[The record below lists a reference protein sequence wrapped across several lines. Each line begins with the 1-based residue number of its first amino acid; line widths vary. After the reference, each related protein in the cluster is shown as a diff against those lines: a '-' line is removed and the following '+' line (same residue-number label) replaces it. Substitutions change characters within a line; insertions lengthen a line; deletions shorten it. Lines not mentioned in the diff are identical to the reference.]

1 MNKLAKQQNSV
12 GIINSLPNT
21 TSKELNVFNA
31 HNTAKRLKDFSTKE
45 DLLLINSL
53 MTRWANFVGIN
64 TPEAIELNTLANFIK
79 EYFPTLNAY
88 DLKECIALITTGVL
102 ETNAEPYGK
111 LSPIYVSKVLKAY
124 QEHKMEVV
132 FKVRTQIEKQQQV
145 EVKPISNQERVDN
158 FKKLITIAYEDVNVG
173 LFYKDAGDSIYNFI
187 KHNNLM
193 PINKGNIDQ
202 KLIDEAMDFGIK
214 EYERQKKQKAIES
227 VIKHHSFKTV
237 ADLKFEK
244 EDIIKKNAREF
255 VVNKW
260 LSKLDLKKLLAIINI
275 EMLKY

>member
-12 GIINSLPNT
+12 GIIKALPNT
-21 TSKELNVFNA
+21 SSKELNVYNA
-31 HNTAKRLKDFSTKE
+31 HTTSKKLRDFSTKE

-53 MTRWANFVGIN
+53 ITGWASYVGVN
-64 TPEAIELNTLANFIK
+64 PPEAVELNTLANFIK

-88 DLKECIALITTGVL
+88 DLKECIGLITIGSLKTD
-102 ETNAEPYGK
+102 AEHYGK

-132 FKVRTQIEKQQQV
+132 YKVKSQIEKQQQN
-145 EVKPISNQERVDN
+145 EVKPIPNQERVDN
-158 FKKLITIAYEDVNVG
+158 FKKLLSIAKEDNVKG
-173 LFYKDAGDSIYNFI
+173 LYYKDAGDSVYNFI
-187 KHNNLM
+187 KHNKLVELSKEL
-193 PINKGNIDQ
+193 IN
-202 KLIDEAMDFGIK
+202 EAMDFGGK
-214 EYERQKKQKAIES
+214 EYQRVKKEKAIES
-227 VIKHHSFKTV
+227 VVKHHSFKSV

-255 VVNKW
+255 VVNRW
-260 LSKLDLKKLLAIINI
+260 LSKLDLTPLLQKINI